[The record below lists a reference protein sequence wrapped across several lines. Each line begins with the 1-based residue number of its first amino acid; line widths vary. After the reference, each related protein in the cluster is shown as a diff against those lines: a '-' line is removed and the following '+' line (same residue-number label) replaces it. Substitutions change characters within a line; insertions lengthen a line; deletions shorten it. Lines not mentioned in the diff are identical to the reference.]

1 MFVNIKF
8 MENISTQC
16 LQYQV
21 CVRVY
26 QYNCLQY
33 QVYVKIY
40 KMYQHIVYSIK
51 CA

>member
-8 MENISTQC
+8 MKNLSVQC

-26 QYNCLQY
+26 QHNYLQY
-33 QVYVKIY
+33 QVCV

-51 CA
+51 CV